1 MSTRLLA
8 MSIRGRTETF
18 RSALPETKVS
28 YQQSI
33 SQFQFLRTR
42 VQEEQAFETPTIQE
56 FIYSAEGWQ
65 SLLRECPQ
73 AAWLLASSFL
83 QQIGGDQHGHLS
95 ALHQSGWL
103 HRHAHY
109 MSTSAFGP
117 TTGYISSGHF
127 PMRFSI
133 KFMLISI
140 VYMKCWDHMCTYLMS
155 QTCCLS
161 FSGLNCYW
169 IWLNF

>member
-73 AAWLLASSFL
+73 AA
-83 QQIGGDQHGHLS
+83 
-95 ALHQSGWL
+95 
-103 HRHAHY
+103 
-109 MSTSAFGP
+109 
-117 TTGYISSGHF
+117 
-127 PMRFSI
+127 
-133 KFMLISI
+133 
-140 VYMKCWDHMCTYLMS
+140 
-155 QTCCLS
+155 
-161 FSGLNCYW
+161 
-169 IWLNF
+169 